1 MQLCTVQGD
10 TPSCCSSVTPSQ
22 SPCGSSC
29 QSGLRPRYLDIKPVY
44 VSTQVS
50 HAVHVSAVSTH
61 VSQVSHEQGSVY
73 REYRPRAAAESVSS
87 VSPAADVH
95 QQLLQLLSSAAQL
108 PPPSPLS
115 LRQLECGLEQRYEQ
129 QSSDPE
135 SSGEEAYKGEDYD
148 DVITLRHNLQLAQ
161 NSTSLLRQCQCQR
174 PRVELIAIMNY
185 DNYAS
190 PTA

>member
-10 TPSCCSSVTPSQ
+10 TPSCCSSATPSQ

-50 HAVHVSAVSTH
+50 HAGARVSSVHTRV
-61 VSQVSHEQGSVY
+61 QVSHEQGSVY
-73 REYRPRAAAESVSS
+73 REYRPRAAESVSS

-115 LRQLECGLEQRYEQ
+115 LRQLECGLEQRYEA

-135 SSGEEAYKGEDYD
+135 SSGEEAYKGEG
-148 DVITLRHNLQLAQ
+148 
-161 NSTSLLRQCQCQR
+161 
-174 PRVELIAIMNY
+174 
-185 DNYAS
+185 
-190 PTA
+190 

>member
-1 MQLCTVQGD
+1 MREQLPVRAEAALPRHQA
-10 TPSCCSSVTPSQ
+10 
-22 SPCGSSC
+22 
-29 QSGLRPRYLDIKPVY
+29 GLRVHAGEPRGAR
-44 VSTQVS
+44 VS
-50 HAVHVSAVSTH
+50 VSTH

-115 LRQLECGLEQRYEQ
+115 LRQLECGLEQRYEP

-148 DVITLRHNLQLAQ
+148 YVITLRHNLQLGQ

>member
-1 MQLCTVQGD
+1 MREQLPVRAEAALPRHQA
-10 TPSCCSSVTPSQ
+10 
-22 SPCGSSC
+22 
-29 QSGLRPRYLDIKPVY
+29 GLRVHAGEPRGAR
-44 VSTQVS
+44 VS
-50 HAVHVSAVSTH
+50 VSTH

-148 DVITLRHNLQLAQ
+148 YVITLRHNLQLAQ